1 MSPTV
6 EEVLLHCRIDDD
18 VESTL
23 ISDYIEAAV
32 DRAKNYLNR
41 GLYEKDIPEDDPDG
55 LIITG
60 SIKLAL
66 LLAVGFWYEN
76 REAQQLPEGFFS
88 LLSPYRFI
96 PL

>member
-18 VESTL
+18 TESTL
-23 ISDYIEAAV
+23 ITDYIQAAV
-32 DRAKNYLNR
+32 DRAQNYLNR
-41 GLYEKDIPEDDPDG
+41 KLYEGDVPESDPDG
-55 LIITG
+55 LPITG

>member
-6 EEVLLHCRIDDD
+6 EEVLLHSRIDDD
-18 VESTL
+18 AESTL
-23 ISDYIEAAV
+23 ISNYIEAAV
-32 DRAKNYLNR
+32 DRARNYLNR
-41 GLYEKDIPEDDPDG
+41 GLYEEDIPDDDPDG
-55 LIITG
+55 LVISG

-76 REAQQLPEGFFS
+76 REAQQLPDGFFS